1 MTDKVVSIEVTP
13 EMIKAGVSA
22 FAASGGFEYLTG
34 ADELLVVDIYRA
46 MAACTSQPAR
56 GQDETDHRRG

>member
-1 MTDKVVSIEVTP
+1 MTDKVAPIEVTP

-22 FAASGGFEYLTG
+22 FAESGGIEYLTG
-34 ADELLVVDIYRA
+34 ADELLVADIYRA

>member
-1 MTDKVVSIEVTP
+1 VTDKVVPIEVTP

-34 ADELLVVDIYRA
+34 ADALLVADIYRA
-46 MAACTSQPAR
+46 MVACTSQPAS
-56 GQDETDHRRG
+56 GQDETDHRHG